1 MARSVQTSYSRR
13 GRSTAQQLGLTG
25 ATGLPATARRSGCW
39 LAPRPAPRGR
49 DAGSPAE
56 PSGRAVPC
64 RAIAREAGRTLPLGS
79 APPGRGQLPAG
90 GAPGR
95 REGSRGRGGAGGLRP
110 GRTTRGGRALIRRGR
125 GAPGGPAPP
134 RRRGCRGALGLRAP
148 HGSSRPVPSRC
159 PPDGTPPRDRSR
171 GTHAGRV
178 RGRPKPRRTTG
189 AGEPRGARPPVPAR
203 APHSPAAARRG
214 PAAGPPHAS
223 PGGGGP
229 AGRRRGAGGSARLAG
244 RRAAG
249 GGAQRPSLPRGAGI
263 RGTSKPG
270 ALPRRRRRSRT
281 AGGQSVPRAS
291 DAVRAALRV
300 TRRLLPLC
308 DRKNA
313 TGRETNKQTN
323 PPAPTAANR
332 ALHLAELPPGA

>member
-1 MARSVQTSYSRR
+1 MQTSYSRR

-25 ATGLPATARRSGCW
+25 ATGLPATARRSGCR

-148 HGSSRPVPSRC
+148 HGSSRPVPLPARRHAA
-159 PPDGTPPRDRSR
+159 PRPVPRHARRARSGPAEAPQDDR
-171 GTHAGRV
+171 GGGAA
-178 RGRPKPRRTTG
+178 RRTPSSPGPRPALTG
-189 AGEPRGARPPVPAR
+189 CRSEGSGRGAATRIPGRRR
-203 APHSPAAARRG
+203 AGGAAAR
-214 PAAGPPHAS
+214 
-223 PGGGGP
+223 GG
-229 AGRRRGAGGSARLAG
+229 R
-244 RRAAG
+244 
-249 GGAQRPSLPRGAGI
+249 QR
-263 RGTSKPG
+263 
-270 ALPRRRRRSRT
+270 
-281 AGGQSVPRAS
+281 
-291 DAVRAALRV
+291 
-300 TRRLLPLC
+300 
-308 DRKNA
+308 
-313 TGRETNKQTN
+313 
-323 PPAPTAANR
+323 
-332 ALHLAELPPGA
+332 